1 MDPLLEAI
9 QFMFATPGVNDQ
21 QAGVSADALMQE
33 PALGGDPG
41 LQELLLS
48 LGSDAPDPALQPNL
62 EMPGEEPAGPMVAE
76 IPSFGAFSPDAGEFA
91 PPPAESPEGPGGMAP
106 DIPQY
111 LSEADLV
118 AALGAAFEPGPD
130 EQMDDLGFL
139 EEMTGQDPVDLPEGG
154 LAEEVLAGRIGAKT
168 PDELDDEERMVLSE
182 ALLADGTDP
191 EVVDAVTGQ
200 GEAGAVAS
208 SSGMGV
214 GELLLTLGAAGF
226 VGGLLGHAMGVGGGR
241 GALAGV
247 GAASQGL
254 ATWAGQEMAQ
264 DAAHEEAARKAQE
277 AALKRQQEVTD
288 FLLAEDFKANR
299 DAFNAITQGKVDPN
313 QNPEVAARAAEWMG
327 GPVVANP
334 NVPGK
339 SSPMD
344 KIRDFYD
351 RGFDALDAGQ
361 VDVAQAYF
369 REAANASADVGVA
382 LPDLDS
388 MPLEAALM
396 AFGESKGFSMNERVR
411 QFAVLADRLV
421 TEGGYSKDQL
431 KSLAKAQGIDGD
443 KRVKEI
449 LKLAAKEVP
458 GPERGQL
465 PG

>member
-1 MDPLLEAI
+1 MDPFIEAI
-9 QFMFATPGVNDQ
+9 QLMFQTPGVNDQ
-21 QAGVSADALMQE
+21 QAGVSAGALTQE

-62 EMPGEEPAGPMVAE
+62 EVSAEGPAAPMVAE
-76 IPSFGAFSPDAGEFA
+76 IPSFDAFSPAAGEFT
-91 PPPAESPEGPGGMAP
+91 PPPAESAEGPGGMAP
-106 DIPQY
+106 DIPQD
-111 LSEADLV
+111 LSEADLM
-118 AALGAAFEPGPD
+118 AALGSAFEPGPD
-130 EQMDDLGFL
+130 EQMDDLGFM
-139 EEMTGQDPVDLPEGG
+139 EEMSGPDELPEGG

-168 PDELDDEERMVLSE
+168 PDELDDSERAVLSE

-208 SSGMGV
+208 DSGMGV

-241 GALAGV
+241 GVLAGV
-247 GAASQGL
+247 GAASKGL
-254 ATWAGQEMAQ
+254 SVWAGQEMAQ
-264 DAAHEEAARKAQE
+264 DQAHAEAAREAME
-277 AALKRQQEVTD
+277 AAQKRQQEVQD

-299 DAFNAITQGKVDPN
+299 DAFNAIIQGKVDPN
-313 QNPEVAARAAEWMG
+313 QNPDVAERAASWMG
-327 GPVVANP
+327 GPVVADP
-334 NVPGK
+334 SVPGK

-344 KIRDFYD
+344 KIRDLYD

-361 VDVAQAYF
+361 ADMAQAYF
-369 REAANASADVGVA
+369 REAAGASAEVGVA

-396 AFGESKGFSMNERVR
+396 AFGESKGFSLNERVR
-411 QFAVLADRLV
+411 QFAILADRLT
-421 TEGGYSKDQL
+421 TEAGYSKDQL
-431 KSLAKAQGIDGD
+431 KALAKAQGIDGD